1 VTGAGTGVETVER
14 GPVADLDFTCT
25 DVVADR
31 YAAGPTVVL
40 RMRAEERSGVRVH
53 AVALRCQVR
62 IEPLRRHYND
72 REAARVVD
80 LFGDRPRWGAT
91 MQPLQ
96 LAFLAQVLPGFT
108 GGCAFDLTLPV
119 SYDVEVAAHKFL
131 AGLEEGEV
139 PLLLLFSG
147 QVFTAR
153 VTDQGASS
161 IAVEPVPW
169 HKEATARLPVAVW
182 REAMDAH
189 FPDQAW
195 LRVSRETHDR
205 LSEYR
210 GRHGLLG
217 WDDVLSRLLEGAP
230 DGPGP

>member
-1 VTGAGTGVETVER
+1 
-14 GPVADLDFTCT
+14 
-25 DVVADR
+25 
-31 YAAGPTVVL
+31 
-40 RMRAEERSGVRVH
+40 M
-53 AVALRCQVR
+53 R

-108 GGCAFDLTLPV
+108 GACSFDLALPV

-131 AGLEEGEV
+131 AGLEEGAV

-147 QVFTAR
+147 QVFTGTA
-153 VTDQGASS
+153 GS

-195 LRVSRETHDR
+195 LRVSRRHPRPALGVPRPPRPAR
-205 LSEYR
+205 L
-210 GRHGLLG
+210 GRRHPR
-217 WDDVLSRLLEGAP
+217 RLLDGRA
-230 DGPGP
+230 DGPSATTYVARLRPRAWPTRSSTRATCSTPTGPRHRRTRCAGSGAC

>member
-1 VTGAGTGVETVER
+1 MIGTGTGTDTVSER
-14 GPVADLDFTCT
+14 GPVVDIDFTCT
-25 DVVADR
+25 DVVADH
-31 YAAGPTVVL
+31 YAAGPTIVL
-40 RMRAEERSGVRVH
+40 KMRAEERSGVRVH

-108 GGCAFDLTLPV
+108 GACSFDLALPV
-119 SYDVEVAAHKFL
+119 SYDVEVAAHKLL
-131 AGLEEGEV
+131 AGLEEGAV

-147 QVFTAR
+147 QVFTGS
-153 VTDQGASS
+153 VGS

-169 HKEATARLPVAVW
+169 HKEASARLPVRVW

-195 LRVSRETHDR
+195 LRVSRQTHDR
-205 LSEYR
+205 LSEFR

-217 WDDVLSRLLEGAP
+217 WDDVLSRLLDDAP
-230 DGPGP
+230 DGPGR

>member
-1 VTGAGTGVETVER
+1 MTGPGPGTAPESAPR
-14 GPVADLDFTCT
+14 PVADVDFTCT

-31 YAAGPTVVL
+31 FAAGPTVVL

-53 AVALRCQVR
+53 ALALRCQVR

-80 LFGDRPRWGAT
+80 LFGERPRWGAT

-96 LAFLAQVLPGFT
+96 LAFLSHVLPGFT
-108 GGCAFDLTLPV
+108 GECAFDLALPV
-119 SYDVEVAAHKFL
+119 SYDVDVAAHKLL
-131 AGLEEGEV
+131 AGLDEGAA

-147 QVFTAR
+147 QVFTGR
-153 VTDQGASS
+153 PGS

-169 HKEATARLPVAVW
+169 HKETTARLPVAVW

-195 LRVSRETHDR
+195 LRVSRDTHDR
-205 LSEYR
+205 LSAYR

-217 WDDVLSRLLEGAP
+217 WDDVLGRLLDE
-230 DGPGP
+230 DRT

>member
-1 VTGAGTGVETVER
+1 MTAAGPAPR
-14 GPVADLDFTCT
+14 PAAPVDVDFTCT

-53 AVALRCQVR
+53 ALALRCQVR
-62 IEPLRRHYND
+62 IEPLRRSYND
-72 REAARVVD
+72 REAGRVVD
-80 LFGDRPRWGAT
+80 LFGDRPRWGRT

-108 GGCAFDLTLPV
+108 GECAFDLALPL
-119 SYDVEVAAHKFL
+119 SYDVEVAAHKYL
-131 AGLEEGEV
+131 AGLDEGAV

-147 QVFTAR
+147 QVFTGSA
-153 VTDQGASS
+153 GS

-169 HKEATARLPVAVW
+169 HKEAVARLPVSAW

-195 LRVSRETHDR
+195 LRVSRATYDR
-205 LSEYR
+205 LAEHR

-217 WDDVLSRLLEGAP
+217 WDDLLGRLL
-230 DGPGP
+230 DGDEP

>member
-1 VTGAGTGVETVER
+1 
-14 GPVADLDFTCT
+14 
-25 DVVADR
+25 
-31 YAAGPTVVL
+31 
-40 RMRAEERSGVRVH
+40 MRAEERSGVRVH
-53 AVALRCQVR
+53 ALALRCQVR
-62 IEPLRRHYND
+62 IEPLRRHYSD
-72 REAARVVD
+72 QEAARVVD
-80 LFGDRPRWGAT
+80 LFGDRPRWGQT

-96 LAFLAQVLPGFT
+96 LAFLAHVLPGFT
-108 GGCAFDLTLPV
+108 GGCGFDLALPV

-131 AGLEEGEV
+131 AGLDEGEV

-147 QVFTAR
+147 QVFTGG
-153 VTDQGASS
+153 VGS

-195 LRVSRETHDR
+195 LRVHRATYDR
-205 LSEYR
+205 LAEYR

-217 WDDVLSRLLEGAP
+217 WDDVLGRLLDEAEW
-230 DGPGP
+230 

>member
-1 VTGAGTGVETVER
+1 MTAAGPASSPAP
-14 GPVADLDFTCT
+14 PVDVDFTCT

-40 RMRAEERSGVRVH
+40 RMRAQERSGVRVH
-53 AVALRCQVR
+53 ALALRCQVR
-62 IEPLRRHYND
+62 IEPLRRSYSD

-80 LFGDRPRWGAT
+80 LFGDRPRWGRT

-108 GGCAFDLTLPV
+108 GECSFDLALPV

-131 AGLEEGEV
+131 TGLEEGSV

-147 QVFTAR
+147 QVFTGSA
-153 VTDQGASS
+153 GS
-161 IAVEPVPW
+161 IAVQPVPW
-169 HKEATARLPVAVW
+169 HKEAVARLPVSAW

-195 LRVSRETHDR
+195 LRVSRATYDR
-205 LSEYR
+205 LAEHR

-217 WDDVLSRLLEGAP
+217 WDDLLGRLL
-230 DGPGP
+230 DGDDR

>member
-1 VTGAGTGVETVER
+1 MTGAGTGVETVER

-108 GGCAFDLTLPV
+108 GGCTFDLALPV

-153 VTDQGASS
+153 VTDRGAGS
-161 IAVEPVPW
+161 ISVEPVPW

-230 DGPGP
+230 DGPGS

>member
-1 VTGAGTGVETVER
+1 MTGADTGAGTGTEPR
-14 GPVADLDFTCT
+14 PLADVDFTCT
-25 DVVADR
+25 EVVADR

-40 RMRAEERSGVRVH
+40 RMRAEERTGVRVH
-53 AVALRCQVR
+53 ALALRCQVR

-80 LFGDRPRWGAT
+80 LFGDRARWGRT

-108 GGCAFDLTLPV
+108 GDCSFELPLPL
-119 SYDVEVAAHKFL
+119 SYDVEVAAHKYL
-131 AGLEEGEV
+131 AGLEEATV

-147 QVFTAR
+147 QVFTG
-153 VTDQGASS
+153 VPGS

-169 HKEATARLPVAVW
+169 HKEAVARLPVTVW

-195 LRVSRETHDR
+195 LRVSRSTHDR
-205 LSEYR
+205 LAAYR

-217 WDDVLSRLLEGAP
+217 WDDVLHRLLDGA
-230 DGPGP
+230 DGAGP